1 MHALGAIAVVSVALA
16 VAGVAGGGV
25 SPKASC
31 VGQFVAAVA
40 PQNSGAFGQFV
51 AVVAQT
57 TEPNLGLGDVA
68 VDATAAHDQCT

>member
-1 MHALGAIAVVSVALA
+1 MRALAAIAVVSGALA
-16 VAGVAGGGV
+16 VASAAGAGV
-25 SPKASC
+25 SPEASC

-51 AVVAQT
+51 QGVAQT

-68 VDATAAHDQCT
+68 VDATAPHDQCS

>member
-1 MHALGAIAVVSVALA
+1 MRALAAIAVVSVALA
-16 VAGVAGGGV
+16 VASAAGGA

-40 PQNSGAFGQFV
+40 PQSSGAFGQFV
-51 AVVAQT
+51 TVVAQT

-68 VDATAAHDQCT
+68 VDATAPHDQCA